1 MARSLNGNHIGRA
14 ARPTVDD
21 WMDSVSVDNT
31 EKILTVIKS
40 HMDREDYYNWFN
52 GIFDAYYY
60 KDRDKYIDQVRAK
73 RQEIMN
79 ARAENDKRDKSEAIR
94 VDTGMLSKLYHCE
107 NCGFMSTIWKG
118 NFQHVGTKI
127 LCVDCAECTNRQ
139 PDSGKLVLK
148 ITVPIYI
155 SFGIFSNVRTGGMFP
170 TFRIFRFCFFNHP
183 QNFPVINLVTF

>member
-21 WMDSVSVDNT
+21 WMDSVSVDDT

-79 ARAENDKRDKSEAIR
+79 ARAENDKRGKNEAIR
-94 VDTGMLSKLYHCE
+94 VDTGMLSLRNEPDTEQVDATYGVPADWPWTEQDQIDEQMNHRPE
-107 NCGFMSTIWKG
+107 VGF
-118 NFQHVGTKI
+118 
-127 LCVDCAECTNRQ
+127 
-139 PDSGKLVLK
+139 
-148 ITVPIYI
+148 
-155 SFGIFSNVRTGGMFP
+155 
-170 TFRIFRFCFFNHP
+170 
-183 QNFPVINLVTF
+183 

>member
-21 WMDSVSVDNT
+21 WMDSVSVDDT

-73 RQEIMN
+73 RQEIMD
-79 ARAENDKRDKSEAIR
+79 ARAENDSHGKDEAIR
-94 VDTGMLSKLYHCE
+94 INTGMLSLRNEPEQEIEEIPFCDHTNDPYDECPVCMVYDEPDTEQVDATYGVPADWPWTEQDQIDEQMNHRPE
-107 NCGFMSTIWKG
+107 VGF
-118 NFQHVGTKI
+118 
-127 LCVDCAECTNRQ
+127 
-139 PDSGKLVLK
+139 
-148 ITVPIYI
+148 
-155 SFGIFSNVRTGGMFP
+155 
-170 TFRIFRFCFFNHP
+170 
-183 QNFPVINLVTF
+183 